1 MSTLYRR
8 RRRTALSVLE
18 VLIAVGI
25 IGVLGALLL
34 PAVQYVRE
42 SANRVQCVNNLK
54 QLGLAI
60 FNYHALNRALPTNG
74 GFPPTGQS
82 FNLET
87 CQPGESYDWGFGD
100 PLRGGVDQ
108 PGSWAFAV
116 LPFVEQDATYKRV
129 DQGAALKTYLCPTR
143 GRDFPQ
149 QTPANDPGPVFI
161 DWTYQTAGK
170 NPWAKTDYA
179 ANAAVVLP
187 RGKAMSLEQI
197 TDGTSK
203 TILAGEKSMDPRAY
217 NTGGWGWDEPIFTG
231 GSSGTS
237 RSGARVNQDLPG
249 VVFEYNWG
257 TPHGGNCQF
266 LFADGSVHSI
276 TTSVPVATMQALLS
290 PRGGEIID
298 TDGIID

>member
-1 MSTLYRR
+1 MTRNHSHRKGYS
-8 RRRTALSVLE
+8 ALE
-18 VLIAVGI
+18 ILIAIGI
-25 IGVLGALLL
+25 IALLGALLL

-42 SANRVQCVNNLK
+42 SASRVQCVNNLK

-60 FNYHALNRALPTNG
+60 LNYHATNRTLPTNG

-87 CQPGESYDWGFGD
+87 NQPGESYDWGFGN
-100 PLRGGVDQ
+100 PARGGVDQ
-108 PGSWAFAV
+108 PGSWAFSV
-116 LPFVEQDATYKRV
+116 LPFVEQDAVYKRS

-143 GRDFPQ
+143 GREYPQ
-149 QTPANDPGPVFI
+149 TTPATDPGPVFV

-179 ANAAVVLP
+179 ANAGVILP
-187 RGKAMSLEQI
+187 RGRAMNIEQI

-257 TPHGGNCQF
+257 TPHPGNCQF
-266 LFADGSVHSI
+266 VFADGSVHPISTSI
-276 TTSVPVATMQALLS
+276 PIATMQALLS
-290 PRGGEIID
+290 PQGHEIID
-298 TDGIID
+298 MKTIE